1 MGEIG
6 AAGDTQAAY
15 DAYQNIGGY
24 LSAYGFNVDFAPVAD
39 VLTNVDNTVIGNRAF
54 SSDAGVA
61 AQMVSSAVTGL
72 QETGV
77 SACLKHFRDTGTQQG
92 ILIPARRRRTGQR
105 RRWKQ
110 RNFYRFSLA

>member
-1 MGEIG
+1 MRP
-6 AAGDTQAAY
+6 GDTQAAC

-24 LSAYGFNVDFAPVAD
+24 LSSYGFNVDFAPVAD

-54 SSDAGVA
+54 SSDASVA

-77 SACLKHFRDTGTQQG
+77 SACLKHFPGHGDTAGDSHTGAAQTD
-92 ILIPARRRRTGQR
+92 RTKEER
-105 RRWKQ
+105 KQ
-110 RNFYRFSLA
+110 RNFYRFSLV